1 MDGTNAKIVHEMRE
15 ILMERTATSTEHMRD
30 YGVEADP
37 QSWVDIWRKILTYAQ
52 QGNRGEA
59 AKENAPIGEIITEET
74 IRESYP
80 TLYPG
85 EVRGETTNDKDTGRR
100 RRDLQVLTN
109 RARNNQHKQKRREE
123 THKEK
128 RIRSTKEEA

>member
-15 ILMERTATSTEHMRD
+15 ILMERTATFTEHMRD

-37 QSWVDIWRKILTYAQ
+37 QSWGEIWREFLTYAQ

-85 EVRGETTNDKDTGRR
+85 E
-100 RRDLQVLTN
+100 
-109 RARNNQHKQKRREE
+109 
-123 THKEK
+123 
-128 RIRSTKEEA
+128 